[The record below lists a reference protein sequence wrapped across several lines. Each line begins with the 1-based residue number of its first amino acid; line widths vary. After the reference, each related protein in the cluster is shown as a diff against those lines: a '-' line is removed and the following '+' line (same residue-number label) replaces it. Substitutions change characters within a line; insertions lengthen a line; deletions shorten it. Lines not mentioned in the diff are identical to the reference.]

1 MSLAIIYRSCSVTGM
16 NQSVIA
22 KSPSLTVE
30 RKIAGAGSTLI
41 AGVDEAGRGP
51 WAGPV
56 TAAAVIFRTKKI
68 PTGLN
73 DSKCLSAQRRIE
85 LYDAIVETAWIGVGM
100 IGVEEIDSINI
111 LQATMRAMADAVSR
125 LGRSPDTVLVD
136 GNRCPDLAENAIP
149 VVSGDRLCPSIA
161 AASIVA
167 KVTRDRFMEELSENF
182 PVYRW
187 HSNKGYGTRAHAEAI
202 TAFGVTPH
210 HRKSFSPV
218 RAALAGNPI
227 IHNAPED

>member
-1 MSLAIIYRSCSVTGM
+1 M

-22 KSPSLTVE
+22 RSPSLTVE
-30 RKIAGAGSTLI
+30 RGIAGADSRLI

-56 TAAAVIFRTKKI
+56 TAAAVIFRTNKI
-68 PTGLN
+68 PKGLN
-73 DSKCLSAQRRIE
+73 DSKCLSAKVRIE
-85 LYDAIVETAWIGVGM
+85 LYDAIIENAWIGVGT

-111 LQATMRAMADAVSR
+111 LQATMRAMTHAVSQ
-125 LGRSPDTVLVD
+125 LGRSPDTVLID
-136 GNRCPDLAENAIP
+136 GNRCPTLAERTIP

-167 KVTRDRFMEELSENF
+167 KVTRDRFMEKLSEDF
-182 PVYRW
+182 PVYGW

-202 TAFGVTPH
+202 AAFGVTPH
-210 HRKSFSPV
+210 HRNSFSPV

-227 IHNAPED
+227 IDNRSDLTED